1 MGIGASIRVMIVD
14 DHDMV
19 RLGLKTF
26 LMLEPKFRVI
36 GEASNGLEAF
46 EALQKRAQGEANRQQ
61 TDADLADSEE
71 MPDVILMDLMM
82 PIMDGVEA
90 TAQIITLFPK
100 IKIIVL
106 TSFLEEDK
114 VVKAIEAGAVSYV
127 LKTISSDQLIHVIQG
142 AYYGMP
148 VMNAEVSQ
156 ALTRGLRQR
165 SLQGVDEGFTLREKE
180 VLLLIADGK
189 ANKEI
194 ADELHISIKTV
205 KTHVSNLLMKCDL
218 EDRTQLAIFAHRK
231 GWIE

>member
-1 MGIGASIRVMIVD
+1 MIVD

-26 LMLEPKFRVI
+26 LMLEPKFKVI

-46 EALQKRAQGEANRQQ
+46 EALQKRAQTEANRLQ
-61 TDADLADSEE
+61 TDADSADTEE

-90 TAQIITLFPK
+90 TAKIITQFPK

-127 LKTISSDQLIHVIQG
+127 LKTISSEQLIHVIQG
-142 AYYGMP
+142 AHYGMP

-165 SLQGVDEGFTLREKE
+165 SLQGEDEGFTLREKE

>member
-1 MGIGASIRVMIVD
+1 
-14 DHDMV
+14 
-19 RLGLKTF
+19 
-26 LMLEPKFRVI
+26 MLEPKVKVV
-36 GEASNGLEAF
+36 GEAGNGLEAIA
-46 EALQKRAQGEANRQQ
+46 ELQKRALAGAGRQQ
-61 TDADLADSEE
+61 AGIELRKDEE

-82 PIMDGVEA
+82 PHMDGVEA
-90 TAQIITLFPK
+90 TSHIIAEFPK
-100 IKIIVL
+100 LKIIVL

-127 LKTISSDQLIHVIQG
+127 LKTISSEQLIHVIQG

-165 SLQGVDEGFTLREKE
+165 SLQGEDEGFTLREKE

-194 ADELHISIKTV
+194 SEELHISIKTV
-205 KTHVSNLLMKCDL
+205 KTHVSNLLMKCEL
-218 EDRTQLAIFAHRK
+218 EDRTQLAIYAHRK
-231 GWIE
+231 GWVV

>member
-1 MGIGASIRVMIVD
+1 MATGTSIKVMIVD

-26 LMLEPKFRVI
+26 LMLEPKFKVI
-36 GEASNGLEAF
+36 GEACNGLEAF
-46 EALQKRAQGEANRQQ
+46 ESIQKRALAEASQPLESALN
-61 TDADLADSEE
+61 DKDE

-90 TAQIITLFPK
+90 TVKIIAQFPK
-100 IKIIVL
+100 LKIIVL

-127 LKTISSDQLIHVIQG
+127 LKTISSDQLIQVIQG
-142 AYYGMP
+142 AFCGMP
-148 VMNAEVSQ
+148 VMNTEVSQ

-165 SLQGVDEGFTLREKE
+165 SLQGEDEGFTVREKE

-205 KTHVSNLLMKCDL
+205 KTHVSNLLMKCEL
-218 EDRTQLAIFAHRK
+218 EDRTQLAIHAHRK
-231 GWIE
+231 GWIY

>member
-1 MGIGASIRVMIVD
+1 MATGTSIRVMIVD

-36 GEASNGLEAF
+36 GEAGNGQEAF
-46 EALQKRAQGEANRQQ
+46 ESLQKRAIAEENRHQ
-61 TDADLADSEE
+61 TDVAMVDGEE

-90 TAQIITLFPK
+90 TAKIIAQFPK
-100 IKIIVL
+100 LKIIVL
-106 TSFLEEDK
+106 TSFLEEEK

-148 VMNAEVSQ
+148 VMNTEVSQ

-165 SLQGVDEGFTLREKE
+165 SLQGEDEGFTIREKE